1 MNKICNFILSFCLI
15 YLIKCQNQNVKNEEE
30 EEEEMKN
37 LNISSNII
45 DINYIEQ
52 FEDYLDQGFNKILVI
67 EIYKKSCG
75 HCKEFFPKYLNLS
88 LMFKPLDDFIFI
100 KIEGKVYNII
110 ANKYSELKVKGVPA
124 LFIYNSNRFIKYNGF
139 MNIENI
145 YSFLFEKYEFDCKE
159 INEGEYFN
167 NFIEENIKFSKQRK
181 SNYILGI
188 FNKNEINIDNIINKF
203 KFLNFRNK
211 DIIKTDTCFYFLYD
225 NNKYINNF
233 DIQDFLFEHSKNSI
247 MVSNYQKGINTF
259 NLIDFM
265 KFNESLI
272 SNYSINLDNLY
283 RKFLLKNYLTL
294 ILNIQSYQIDNLY
307 YLPQNFFIFSYKTNE
322 EKKYFKS
329 LIKEIT
335 SYSIY
340 NNDYILI
347 LLDISKKIRLKKTLS
362 LTNNTGIYFFE
373 PGLQNER
380 IVIEKNNEN
389 NLENNFPIN
398 IVLNYIELEKQGNL
412 PLSKREEEEMK
423 LLQLIEKMKKE
434 FNEKFSDLKN
444 KTFNKNKSLNF
455 SNHINNNT
463 NNTNTNKLDKQK
475 KIFKEQNF
483 LEIENNI
490 EIETKNIKNLILLPL
505 YFIIYSILFV
515 WLYKKCISKIDIEFL
530 KEIKQLKAI

>member
-15 YLIKCQNQNVKNEEE
+15 YLIKCQNQNIKNEEE

-37 LNISSNII
+37 FNISSNII
-45 DINYIEQ
+45 EINYIEQ
-52 FEDYLDQGFNKILVI
+52 FEDYLNQGFNKIIVI
-67 EIYKKSCG
+67 EIYNKGCI
-75 HCKEFFPKYLNLS
+75 HCEEFYPKYLNLS
-88 LMFKPLDDFIFI
+88 LMFKPLEDFIFL
-100 KIEGKVYNII
+100 KIEGKVYKLI
-110 ANKYSELKVKGVPA
+110 ANKFSELKVKGVPS
-124 LFIYNSNRFIKYNGF
+124 LFIYNSNKFIKYNGY
-139 MNIENI
+139 MNIESI

-159 INEGEYFN
+159 IKEGEYFN
-167 NFIEENIKFSKQRK
+167 NFIEDNIKFLKQRK
-181 SNYILGI
+181 SSYILGV

-211 DIIKTDTCFYFLYD
+211 DIIKIDTCFYFLYD
-225 NNKYINNF
+225 NNKYIINF

-247 MVSNYQKGINTF
+247 IVYNYQKGINTF
-259 NLIDFM
+259 NLIDFG

-272 SNYSINLDNLY
+272 SNYSINIDNLY
-283 RKFLLKNYLTL
+283 RNFLLKNYLPL

-307 YLPQNFFIFSYKTNE
+307 YLPQNSFIFSYKTNE
-322 EKKYFKS
+322 EQKYFKS

-347 LLDISKKIRLKKTLS
+347 LLNISKKIRLKKTLS
-362 LTNNTGIYFFE
+362 LTKNTGIYFFE

-389 NLENNFPIN
+389 NLEKNFPIS
-398 IVLNYIELEKQGNL
+398 IVINYIELEKQGNL
-412 PLSKREEEEMK
+412 PLSKREEDEMK
-423 LLQLIEKMKKE
+423 LLLLIDKMKKE

-444 KTFNKNKSLNF
+444 NTFNNKSLIY
-455 SNHINNNT
+455 SNQTNNNNKNNNT
-463 NNTNTNKLDKQK
+463 IKLDKQK
-475 KIFKEQNF
+475 KIIKEQKF
-483 LEIENNI
+483 LEKEDNI
-490 EIETKNIKNLILLPL
+490 DLETKNIKNLILVPL

-530 KEIKQLKAI
+530 KEIKEIKSI